1 MLSKKLRQ
9 AIGNKHNFLCTL
21 FIFAILGML
30 SSIPIQSDVLNPVE
44 SAFDDFELT
53 DIVFSKLRPDT
64 LYKADTNIVL
74 INIGR
79 LNRAGIAEQIK
90 IINQYKPRVIG
101 IDAAFRTPKSL
112 EGDTA
117 LAHALA
123 SAENLVLVS
132 GVHQF
137 NQTTRQYDT
146 LETSHPMFNIHG
158 HTGFANLIVENDD
171 YYKSCRSFSP
181 REQVRGHTE
190 LAFPVKVAQLY
201 QPGIIKRFLQ
211 RNNAYEYI
219 NYRGNFTSGS
229 FYAVDVAEVFD
240 PQWDGSFLKDKIVLM
255 GFMGENFQSRTLE
268 DKLYTPLNEN
278 YVGKAHPD
286 MYGVV
291 VHANSISMILREKY
305 INESPVAIEI
315 LIAAVLCF
323 LNVVLFSLIMHHLG
337 DWYDSLTIIWQLM
350 QTCMIMYVV
359 VALFYMFNLKINL
372 TLALAAVLLSSNA
385 LELYYHIV
393 LRLYTR
399 SHVIRLFS
407 GRLKKQVTQQDIIN
421 M

>member
-1 MLSKKLRQ
+1 MLPKKLRQ
-9 AIGNKHNFLCTL
+9 DLWSKHNFLCTL
-21 FIFAILGML
+21 FIFAILGIL

-44 SAFDDFELT
+44 STFDDFELT

-74 INIGR
+74 VNIGR

-90 IINQYKPRVIG
+90 IINRYKPKVIG

-117 LAHALA
+117 LAHAMA
-123 SAENLVLVS
+123 SVENLVLVS

-137 NQTTRQYDT
+137 NKETNQYDT
-146 LETSHPMFNIHG
+146 LETSHPMFNVHG
-158 HTGFANLIVENDD
+158 DTGFANLIVESDD

-181 REQVRGHTE
+181 KEKVRGHTE
-190 LAFPVKVAQLY
+190 LAFPVKVAQVY
-201 QPGIIKRFLQ
+201 QPSIIKRFLQ
-211 RNNAYEYI
+211 RDNAYEYI

-229 FYAVDVAEVFD
+229 FYAVDVTEVFD
-240 PQWDGSFLKDKIVLM
+240 PEWDGSFLRDKIVLM
-255 GFMGENFQSRTLE
+255 GYMGEDFQSRTLE

-291 VHANSISMILREKY
+291 VHANSISMILREEY
-305 INESPVAIEI
+305 INDAPAVIEI
-315 LIAAVLCF
+315 LIAVVLCF
-323 LNVVLFSLIMHHLG
+323 LNVVLFTLIMNHFG

-350 QTCMIMYVV
+350 QTCIIMYVV

-393 LRLYTR
+393 LRMYSRTHFIKFV
-399 SHVIRLFS
+399 SNK
-407 GRLKKQVTQQDIIN
+407 LKKQVT
-421 M
+421 

>member
-1 MLSKKLRQ
+1 MLPEKLRKN
-9 AIGNKHNFLCTL
+9 IWSKHHFLSTL
-21 FIFAILGML
+21 FIFAILGLL
-30 SSIPIQSDVLNPVE
+30 SSIPIQSDVLNPVQ
-44 SAFDDFELT
+44 STFDDFELT

-74 INIGR
+74 VNIGR
-79 LNRAGIAEQIK
+79 LNREGIAEEIK
-90 IINQYKPRVIG
+90 IINKYKPKVLG
-101 IDAAFRTPKSL
+101 IDAAFRAPKSL

-117 LAHALA
+117 LARAMA
-123 SAENLVLVS
+123 DVKNLVLVS
-132 GVHQF
+132 GVHQY
-137 NQTTRQYDT
+137 NKEARQYDT
-146 LETSHPMFNIHG
+146 LETSHAIFNRHG
-158 HTGFANLIVENDD
+158 LTGFANLIVESDD

-181 REQVRGHTE
+181 KENVRGHTE

-201 QPGIIKRFLQ
+201 QPDIVKRFLE
-211 RNNAYEYI
+211 RGNTYEHI
-219 NYRGNFTSGS
+219 NYRGDFTSGS
-229 FYAVDVAEVFD
+229 FYALDVADIFD
-240 PQWDGSFLKDKIVLM
+240 PGMEEALQELMKDKIVLM

-291 VHANSISMILREKY
+291 VHANSISMILREEY
-305 INESPVAIEI
+305 INESPVAVEI
-315 LIAAVLCF
+315 VIAVVLCF
-323 LNVVLFSLIMHHLG
+323 LNVVLFTLIMNHFG

-350 QTCMIMYVV
+350 QTCIIMYIV

-393 LRLYTR
+393 LRIYAR
-399 SHVIRLFS
+399 SHFVKLFS
-407 GRLKKQVTQQDIIN
+407 KKLKKQVT
-421 M
+421 

>member
-1 MLSKKLRQ
+1 MLPKKLRQ
-9 AIGNKHNFLCTL
+9 DLWSKHNFLCTL

-44 SAFDDFELT
+44 STFDDFELT

-74 INIGR
+74 VNIGR
-79 LNRAGIAEQIK
+79 LNRAGIAEQIN
-90 IINQYKPRVIG
+90 IINQYKPKVIG

-117 LAHALA
+117 LAHAMA
-123 SAENLVLVS
+123 RVDNLVLVS

-137 NQTTRQYDT
+137 NKETNQYDT
-146 LETSHPMFNIHG
+146 LETSHPMFTLHG
-158 HTGFANLIVENDD
+158 TTGFANLIVESDD

-181 REQVRGHTE
+181 KENVRGHTE
-190 LAFPVKVAQLY
+190 LAFPVKVAQVY
-201 QPGIIKRFLQ
+201 QPSIIKRFLQ
-211 RNNAYEYI
+211 RDNAYEYI

-240 PQWDGSFLKDKIVLM
+240 PEWDGSFLKDKIVLM
-255 GFMGENFQSRTLE
+255 GYMGENFQSRTLE

-291 VHANSISMILREKY
+291 VHANSISMILREEY
-305 INESPVAIEI
+305 INDAPTVIEI
-315 LIAAVLCF
+315 VIAVVLCF
-323 LNVVLFSLIMHHLG
+323 LNVVLFTLIMNHFG

-350 QTCMIMYVV
+350 QTCIIMYVV

-393 LRLYTR
+393 LRMYNRTHFIKFV
-399 SHVIRLFS
+399 SNKS
-407 GRLKKQVTQQDIIN
+407 KKQVT
-421 M
+421 